1 MLLHICSEEAKG
13 LVAHSLNKIMV
24 TVIMEPCRAT
34 LMLGTGQL
42 PQARQLWGLI
52 TRDVRNRFLSFGSV
66 SVRFLKK
73 NSDSVR
79 NEFGSVQFAKTL
91 FGSDSYLLLM

>member
-1 MLLHICSEEAKG
+1 MLLQICKSK
-13 LVAHSLNKIMV
+13 
-24 TVIMEPCRAT
+24 T
-34 LMLGTGQL
+34 LCPILKSVYFPILGMCG
-42 PQARQLWGLI
+42 I
-52 TRDVRNRFLSFGSV
+52 DFFSFGSV

-79 NEFGSVQFAKTL
+79 NEFGSVRFAKTR

>member
-1 MLLHICSEEAKG
+1 MWNVGMG
-13 LVAHSLNKIMV
+13 LGQEYFCVA
-24 TVIMEPCRAT
+24 
-34 LMLGTGQL
+34 G
-42 PQARQLWGLI
+42 
-52 TRDVRNRFLSFGSV
+52 RDVRNKFLNFCSV

-79 NEFGSVQFAKTL
+79 NEFCSVRFAKTR